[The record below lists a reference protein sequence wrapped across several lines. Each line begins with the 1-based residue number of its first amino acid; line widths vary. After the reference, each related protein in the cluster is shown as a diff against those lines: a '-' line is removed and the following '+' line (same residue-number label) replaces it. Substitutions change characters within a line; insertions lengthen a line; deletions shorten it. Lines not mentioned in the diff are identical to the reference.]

1 MATNDATVPAAPT
14 APAAFLGLLML
25 DTRFPRPPGDV
36 GNPETYARAGIPA
49 RFVTVP
55 GASPRKIVQEADPA
69 FLQPFIDAA
78 VGLARDGAAL
88 ISTSCGFLARYQD
101 ALQAAVPVPVVSSS
115 LLQCRGLA
123 RVGIVTFDAASLDR
137 ALLDA
142 AGVPANAV
150 VEGLAP
156 GCEMQARIL
165 ENAPDMDLA
174 RVERDADQ
182 VRHKREKNV
191 EAGHD
196 ERDGLQDRQVGANG
210 RIVAKPSDALQGE
223 YLLDHYGAAQHGA
236 ELNA

>member
-1 MATNDATVPAAPT
+1 MATNDATLPAARA
-14 APAAFLGLLML
+14 APGAFLGLLML

-69 FLQPFIDAA
+69 FLRPFIDAA

-115 LLQCRGLA
+115 LLQCHGLA

-174 RVERDADQ
+174 RVERD
-182 VRHKREKNV
+182 VV
-191 EAGHD
+191 EAAERLARRAPDLTDIVLECTNMPPYREAVARATGLPVHD
-196 ERDGLQDRQVGANG
+196 IETLLLRTWR
-210 RIVAKPSDALQGE
+210 AL
-223 YLLDHYGAAQHGA
+223 AA
-236 ELNA
+236 